1 MSMNK
6 PTGGEKLIAET
17 LIKIQKSNEKATKQ
31 YLIITIA
38 ATFASTISG
47 ILIGKYL
54 LS

>member
-1 MSMNK
+1 MSLNQ
-6 PTGGEKLIAET
+6 PTGGEKLIADT
-17 LIKIQKSNEKATKQ
+17 MIKIQKSNEKATKR

-47 ILIGKYL
+47 ILIGKFL